1 MARDLGID
9 LRRVKGSER
18 GGRVVLEDLRRYIQ
32 GLQHLAH
39 APRVQTSAEQAPQP
53 VRVDFARWGP
63 VESRKMSTLRK
74 TISTKMVESWTAVP
88 HVTQFDNADVTRILD
103 LRKKYAGSY
112 EAKGARLTLTSFAL
126 RSIVNTLKR
135 HPVFNA
141 SMGEASGEI
150 VYKQYYHL
158 GIAVDTEHGLIVP
171 VIRDV
176 DKKSLLQ
183 ISVELQELAQRTR
196 DRKVSLEEM
205 QGGTFSI
212 SNQGGIGSGHFTPI
226 INTPELAI
234 LGMGKGVLTP
244 VIRDG
249 SVVPKTLLPLS
260 LSYDHRLIDGAD
272 AARFMVDLVHD
283 MENFP
288 EDDVTI

>member
-18 GGRVVLEDLRRYIQ
+18 GGRVVLEDLRTYIQ
-32 GLQHLAH
+32 GLQHLAS
-39 APRVQTSAEQAPQP
+39 APRPQAAAPAAP
-53 VRVDFARWGP
+53 HTVRVDFAKWGP
-63 VESRKMSTLRK
+63 VEISKMSTLRK
-74 TISTKMVESWTAVP
+74 TISTKMVESWRAVP
-88 HVTQFDNADVTRILD
+88 HVTQFDDADVTRILD
-103 LRKKYAGSY
+103 LRTKYAGVY

-126 RSIVNTLKR
+126 RSIVQTLKR

-141 SMGEASGEI
+141 SMDEAAGEM
-150 VYKQYYHL
+150 VFKHYYHL

-183 ISVELQELAQRTR
+183 ISIELQDLARRTR
-196 DRKVSLEEM
+196 ERKVALEEM

-234 LGMGKGVLTP
+234 LGIGKGVLSP
-244 VIRDG
+244 VIREG
-249 SVVPKTLLPLS
+249 SIVQRTLLPLS
-260 LSYDHRLIDGAD
+260 LSYDHRAIDGAD
-272 AARFMVDLVHD
+272 AARFMVDLVHA
-283 MENFP
+283 MENYP